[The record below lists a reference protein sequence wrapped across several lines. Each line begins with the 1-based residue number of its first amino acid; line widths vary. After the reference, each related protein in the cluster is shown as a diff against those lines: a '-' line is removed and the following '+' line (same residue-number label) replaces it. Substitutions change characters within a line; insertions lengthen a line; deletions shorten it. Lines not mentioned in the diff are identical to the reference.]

1 MVSLDEQIVPKVENI
16 PDIDSALEK
25 IDELSAI
32 VKKTEQLV
40 TDLKKKKLQQL
51 QSFTEASPSMD
62 GSEFYSALDDVESCR
77 EAVQVEINEANE
89 LINKTAREI
98 QELLEICCVMKY
110 DTGRPK
116 GSNIIER
123 DEKIRIKYN
132 ALLIEFHDNHQ
143 LVREELATEYNL
155 AETYIKAIYYKYTD
169 ILSSE

>member
-1 MVSLDEQIVPKVENI
+1 VNLDEQIEPKVENM

-51 QSFTEASPSMD
+51 QSFTKSSTSLD

-98 QELLEICCVMKY
+98 QELLEICCVVKY
-110 DTGRPK
+110 DTGRPT

-123 DEKIRIKYN
+123 NEDIRKEYDDLLEEGYTHPKVQEILSEKHNFAK
-132 ALLIEFHDNHQ
+132 
-143 LVREELATEYNL
+143 
-155 AETYIKAIYYKYTD
+155 TYIRTIYYDQKVKPSNTQ
-169 ILSSE
+169 